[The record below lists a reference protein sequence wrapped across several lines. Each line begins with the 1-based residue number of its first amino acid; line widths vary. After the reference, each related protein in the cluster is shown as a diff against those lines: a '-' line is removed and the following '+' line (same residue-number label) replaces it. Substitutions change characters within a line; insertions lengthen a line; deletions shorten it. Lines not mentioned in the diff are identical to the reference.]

1 MATAL
6 KHMWLLHLKYR
17 NINNTSIFS
26 LKTQKKQCFC
36 LISLVQQILGVSFS
50 KTKVEQITKTAIF
63 QLIKRHNFGTEKVLS
78 QSRAWSAIVIKL
90 MYEFQTIYFREACY

>member
-1 MATAL
+1 
-6 KHMWLLHLKYR
+6 MWLLHLKYR
-17 NINNTSIFS
+17 NINNTSNFP
-26 LKTQKKQCFC
+26 LKTKKNCFC
-36 LISLVQQILGVSFS
+36 LISLVQQILGVNFS

-90 MYEFQTIYFREACY
+90 MYEFQTIYIREACY